1 MLIKKKR
8 DHSVVEIESIL
19 REWTSVWSQKYE
31 ECEKK
36 KIFHTLMS
44 YFKNL
49 LNLKNVIVGN
59 RASIVN

>member
-1 MLIKKKR
+1 
-8 DHSVVEIESIL
+8 VEIESIL

-31 ECEKK
+31 ECEKR

-59 RASIVN
+59 RASIVINIS